1 MMLAVRPDVLH
12 RVQFRRAGRQVLC
25 IQTTVLIADELLRDP
40 TAVGRKPI
48 PNQQNV
54 AIDVAE
60 QVLEELDNLLGLDG
74 LLEDLKVEVPSSQP
88 GDDR

>member
-1 MMLAVRPDVLH
+1 VVLAVSPDIFDW
-12 RVQFRRAGRQVLC
+12 VQFRRVGRQVLC

>member
-1 MMLAVRPDVLH
+1 MLAVCPDIFH
-12 RVQFRRAGRQVLC
+12 RVQFRRVGRQVLC
-25 IQTTVLIADELLRDP
+25 IQTTVLVADELLGDP
-40 TAVGRKPI
+40 AAVGRKPI

-60 QVLEELDNLLGLDG
+60 QVLDELDNLLGLDG
-74 LLEDLKVEVPSSQP
+74 LLEDLKVEVPSGQP

>member
-1 MMLAVRPDVLH
+1 MLAVRPDVLH
-12 RVQFRRAGRQVLC
+12 GVQFRRVGRQVLC
-25 IQTTVLIADELLRDP
+25 VQTTVLVDDELLRDP
-40 TAVGRKPI
+40 TTVGRKPI
-48 PNQQNV
+48 PNQQYV

-74 LLEDLKVEVPSSQP
+74 LFEDLKVKVPSGQP